1 MIRYLT
7 TALALAVLTLTVI
20 LRLNDPVEI
29 AGFRHQIFDL
39 YQRWHTRP
47 AQEVPIHI
55 VDIDEE
61 SLKRLG
67 QWPWPRS
74 LLAQLVTSLGEAGVS
89 TIAFDM
95 VFSEPDRTSPRQIAE
110 DLPLDNELRQR
121 LVDLPDHD
129 RMLAT
134 AISKTRVVLGFALS
148 DSGDN
153 ETEPVVKS
161 GFATAGTDPRPYL
174 IVFDGNISSL
184 PGLTKAALGNGT
196 LNFSP
201 DGDGVVR
208 KVPLVMR
215 FKDTIVPSLAAEV
228 LRVAQGAGS
237 YIIRS
242 SDASGHS
249 GYGLHTGVTDVKV
262 GAFVVPTDAN
272 GRVWFHAA
280 RSAKRRVPAWK
291 VLAGQSDMNRF
302 AGSIVLV
309 GPSATGLHDIR
320 FTPLGAAIPGVE
332 IRTQIIEQIL
342 TNGFLVRPDWAKGA
356 EVVFMVVVGLAL
368 IFLIDR
374 LGAMPSALA
383 GSTFLIAALSIS
395 LVMFREHRLLFDP
408 VYPAFSIIVIF
419 ILCSVLRHIRV
430 ESEQR
435 WIRSAFSSY
444 VSPNLVDEL
453 VNNPKILT
461 LGGERRDLTFL
472 FTDLAG
478 FTTLVEQS
486 KPGALIPLLNEYL
499 NEMIAIGFKHGGTLD
514 AIVGDATTFFFNAPV
529 AQEDHAERA
538 LACAVEMDAFADRFS
553 KEKTAQ
559 GLPVGLTRIGVHSGP
574 VIIGNMGGD
583 VIFNYA
589 AHGDAINVAARL
601 ETVNKHLGT
610 RVCVSMET
618 ASRCRQFDGRP
629 VGTIQLKGKAE
640 GILAF
645 EPLTPDEIVSERV
658 TTYLAAYDLLVIDA
672 EAALAAFRAAA
683 EKHPDDPLIHFHVK
697 RLESGDAG
705 TLIRMASK

>member
-7 TALALAVLTLTVI
+7 TALALAVLALTVI

-29 AGFRHQIFDL
+29 AGFRHQVFDL

-47 AQEVPIHI
+47 PRDVPIHI

-74 LLAQLVTSLGEAGVS
+74 LLAQLVTLLGEAGVS

-95 VFSEPDRTSPRQIAE
+95 VFSEPDRTSPSQVAE
-110 DLPLDNELRQR
+110 ELPLDNEMRR
-121 LVDLPDHD
+121 KIAELPDHD
-129 RMLAT
+129 RMLAS
-134 AISKTRVVLGFALS
+134 ALSKTRVVLGFALS
-148 DSGDN
+148 DAGDS
-153 ETEPVVKS
+153 ETGPVAKS

-184 PGLTKAALGNGT
+184 PMLTEVSLGNGT

-215 FKDTIVPSLAAEV
+215 LKDTIMPNLAAET

-242 SDASGHS
+242 SDASGEA
-249 GYGLHTGVTDVKV
+249 GYSLHTGVTQVKI

-272 GRVWFHAA
+272 ARLWFHAA
-280 RSAKRRVPAWK
+280 KPDDRRIPAWK
-291 VLAGQSDMNRF
+291 ILAGQTDMSRF
-302 AGSIVLV
+302 TGSIVLV

-332 IRTQIIEQIL
+332 IQAQVIEQIL

-356 EVVFMVVVGLAL
+356 EVVFMVVIGLAL

-383 GSTFLIAALSIS
+383 GSTLLIASLSIS
-395 LVMFREHRLLFDP
+395 LVMFKEHRLVFDP

-453 VNNPKILT
+453 VNNPKILK

-499 NEMIAIGFKHGGTLD
+499 NEMISIGFKHGGTLD
-514 AIVGDATTFFFNAPV
+514 AIVGDATTFFGAV
-529 AQEDHAERA
+529 
-538 LACAVEMDAFADRFS
+538 LAKRDAWARIAGCMREEAGS
-553 KEKTAQ
+553 V
-559 GLPVGLTRIGVHSGP
+559 VGS
-574 VIIGNMGGD
+574 VI
-583 VIFNYA
+583 V
-589 AHGDAINVAARL
+589 
-601 ETVNKHLGT
+601 
-610 RVCVSMET
+610 
-618 ASRCRQFDGRP
+618 
-629 VGTIQLKGKAE
+629 
-640 GILAF
+640 
-645 EPLTPDEIVSERV
+645 
-658 TTYLAAYDLLVIDA
+658 
-672 EAALAAFRAAA
+672 
-683 EKHPDDPLIHFHVK
+683 
-697 RLESGDAG
+697 
-705 TLIRMASK
+705 